1 MVIILK
7 PAKGGG
13 RRPHTYASSL
23 AYYMRT
29 AKANELGLEYGIA
42 LANYINSRDAGPEP
56 AEPRVVATGGL
67 VDGQSVSFAGGEI
80 EVQRRLSIRS
90 SRSRKPI
97 RHSVGS
103 QREQPCP
110 TPEECDERTRILA
123 EELGCERGALLWA
136 LHGDTDHWH
145 IHWLI
150 CTLDEKVQPTTFG
163 PGGRSHDAMQ
173 RAIARIDHAHGLTPE
188 SGATYVVVGGEVRP
202 KSRSEVGVQPRR
214 RAPIKAEVLRWEKAP
229 ALSRSRDMPETCSH
243 RRWTGPAAGTKLRR
257 HSHPWAPRSGRKD
270 RAVASARR
278 TALMRSGCRKSI
290 GT

>member
-7 PAKGGG
+7 PAKGSR

-42 LANYINSRDAGPEP
+42 LANYINSGDAKSEP
-56 AEPRVVATGGL
+56 AAPRVVATGGL
-67 VDGQSVSFAGGEI
+67 VDGRTVSFADGET
-80 EVQRRLSIRS
+80 EVQRRLSIKS

-103 QREQPCP
+103 QREQRCP
-110 TPEECDERTRILA
+110 TPQECDERTHFLA
-123 EELGCERGALLWA
+123 EELGCEQGALLWA

-150 CTLDEKVQPTTFG
+150 CTLDARGQPTPFG
-163 PGGRSHDAMQ
+163 PSGRSHDAMQ

-188 SGATYVVVGGEVRP
+188 SGATYDVVGGEVRP
-202 KSRSEVGVQPRR
+202 KSRSEADGQPGR
-214 RAPIKAEVLRWEKAP
+214 RAPIKAEVLRWEEETGFESFTRYAQGVLAP
-229 ALSRSRDMPETCSH
+229 EV
-243 RRWTGPAAGTKLRR
+243 
-257 HSHPWAPRSGRKD
+257 D
-270 RAVASARR
+270 RASSWDEVQ
-278 TALMRSGCRKSI
+278 
-290 GT
+290 